1 MKRVLLTGATG
12 FIGRHTIPLLLEH
25 GYEVHAVSSG
35 GVPGSGSGICWHQA
49 NLLDPGQVATLIAKV
64 QPTQL
69 LHFAWYAEPGKYW
82 DSLENFR
89 WVRASLGLLREF
101 YDHGGQRV
109 VMAGTCAEYDWRYG
123 YCSEEVTPLIP
134 ATLYGTC
141 KNSLQSMLNFFSQKT
156 GLSSAWG
163 RIFFLY
169 GPYEHPNRL
178 VSSVICSLLKG
189 RPARCSHGN
198 QVRDFLHVEDVAGAF
213 VALLESD
220 VTGPVNIASGQPIA
234 LKDVIYRIADRL
246 TRREMVQLGAIAAPN
261 NEPPLLVADV
271 ARLLKEVCWQP
282 KYDLE
287 TGLKQTIEWWQIAFT
302 LKQDEK

>member
-12 FIGRHTIPLLLEH
+12 FIGRHAIPLLLER
-25 GYEVHAVSSG
+25 GYDVHAVSSG
-35 GVPGSGSGICWHQA
+35 VAPGSGSGVRWHQA
-49 NLLDPGQVATLIAKV
+49 NLLDPGQAATLIAEV

-82 DSLENFR
+82 GSLENFR
-89 WVRASLGLLREF
+89 WVQASLGLLREF
-101 YDHGGQRV
+101 YDQGGQRV

-123 YCSEEVTPLIP
+123 YCSEEVTPLTP

-141 KNSLQSMLNFFSQKT
+141 KHSLQSMLDFFSQKT

-169 GPYEHPNRL
+169 GPHEHPNRL
-178 VSSVICSLLKG
+178 VSSVICSLLEG
-189 RPARCSHGN
+189 RSARCSHGN
-198 QVRDFLHVEDVAGAF
+198 QIRDFLHVEDVAGAF

-246 TRREMVQLGAIAAPN
+246 TRREMVQLGAISTPN

-271 ARLLKEVCWQP
+271 GRLLKEVCWQP

-287 TGLKQTIEWWQIAFT
+287 AGLKQTIEWWQIALN